1 LKYFG
6 AVSLIILIILFQAT
20 TSFSENP
27 VARQEEP
34 AKVQLL
40 LIIDFGDF
48 MCFYCLE
55 SFLQFCYSLPHQFQD
70 QYVWGVVIFD
80 SNIGSESEDVAVKIV
95 EKKIRGFRKANKVRF
110 PILVD
115 RSRIFSS
122 LAGKGTTVV
131 ILKGEAQEVERY
143 IFPLSRQQIAE
154 IHKTIGI

>member
-1 LKYFG
+1 MKYFK
-6 AVSLIILIILFQAT
+6 ATSLILVMILFQIT
-20 TSFSENP
+20 TSFSENSEN
-27 VARQEEP
+27 RQEEP
-34 AKVQLL
+34 ARVQLL

-48 MCFYCLE
+48 MCFSCLE

-70 QYVWGVVIFD
+70 QYVCGVVIFEG
-80 SNIGSESEDVAVKIV
+80 NIGSESEDIAIKIV
-95 EKKIRGFRKANKVRF
+95 EKKIRGFRKANRVRF

-131 ILKGEAQEVERY
+131 ILKGEDQEIKRY
-143 IFPLSRQQIAE
+143 IFPLSREQIAE